1 MATCKQV
8 STAAKDRLKTLHV
21 ADWKIQDKAKCLIPH
36 LPIQVSIEVLVLFEE
51 AVGHELVMIG
61 CLHHVME
68 VILSSVLT
76 AVFGANGGPDVGLFK
91 RFQTK

>member
-1 MATCKQV
+1 
-8 STAAKDRLKTLHV
+8 
-21 ADWKIQDKAKCLIPH
+21 LITHRPT
-36 LPIQVSIEVLVLFEE
+36 QVSIEVFVIFEE

-76 AVFGANGGPDVGLFK
+76 ALFGANGGPDVGLFK
-91 RFQTK
+91 RFQKK